1 MRRVTGRRTAGIRA
15 GALALALALALMLAG
30 CATGSGGSPDD
41 PVTAPDATSSPS
53 GTDPEPTAP
62 APSGD
67 VAADLTIGLDE
78 TGGGTVVTTTLSCAP
93 VGGDHPDA
101 NAACAALEAAGG
113 AEAFAPLPP
122 DATCTEQYGGPQ
134 TATVTGTVDG
144 ERVDAD
150 FSRING
156 CEIARWDALAPLL
169 GSAGGV

>member
-1 MRRVTGRRTAGIRA
+1 MGRITGRRTSGIAA
-15 GALALALALALMLAG
+15 GALALALVLAG

-41 PVTAPDATSSPS
+41 PVTAPVSSGSPS
-53 GTDPEPTAP
+53 ATDPEPIAP
-62 APSGD
+62 TPSGD

-78 TGGGTVVTTTLSCAP
+78 TGGGTVVTTTLTCAP

-101 NAACAALEAAGG
+101 AAACAALEAAGG

-122 DATCTEQYGGPQ
+122 DVMCTEQYGGPQ

-156 CEIARWDALAPLL
+156 CEIDRWNALAPLL